1 MNIGIIGNGKV
12 AHALTE
18 VFHRLGHPVEI
29 AVKDLKA
36 EFEKKH
42 YVEYVK
48 IEDIADDNEIIIFAV
63 PGEKI
68 EEVALKIKNP
78 EGKIFIDLTNPIG
91 KDYVLLKGR
100 YTSNGEILQGILKD
114 SHIVKTLNTYGVE
127 RLVDPIVLEKRL
139 TMLLAGNNKIA
150 NKKVEELLID
160 MGFDPM
166 LVGDIHFSRYLEP
179 MGAMWKEMVE
189 KEGRAPEQGFIW
201 IR

>member
-48 IEDIADDNEIIIFAV
+48 VEDIADDNEIIIFAV